1 MKRVLSPEERIN
13 YRGVT
18 LSAMT
23 GLKFDELFGINTAEE
38 LITAELYGRRAVP
51 SDDPENCYLFSKGR
65 GKTARYNSRYFQS
78 MRDKS
83 ETEDLKAARAA
94 YVPET
99 MEDLHTQ
106 YLNSQVPS
114 TPEDLA
120 WVEAQLNAVASDTV
134 RWWNDFTQTQ
144 TLEDRQQCG
153 CRKDRS
159 EFARGE
165 ADEHDCK

>member
-1 MKRVLSPEERIN
+1 MK

-18 LSAMT
+18 FFATT

-51 SDDPENCYLFSKGR
+51 SGDPENRYLFSNDR
-65 GKTARYNSRYFQS
+65 SKTARYNSRYFQS

-83 ETEDLKAARAA
+83 ETEHLKAARTA
-94 YVPET
+94 YVPKT
-99 MEDLHTQ
+99 MEELHTQ
-106 YLNSQVPS
+106 YLNSQIPS
-114 TPEDLA
+114 ALEDLA
-120 WVEAQLNAVASDTV
+120 WVEAQLEAVAIDTV
-134 RWWNDFTQTQ
+134 RWWSDFTKTQ

-159 EFARGE
+159 ELARGE
-165 ADEHDCK
+165 ADEHDCKQRESTDSK